1 VAQIQSDL
9 SLRANSGPLH
19 DKQNNDTRLSYV
31 RLLWMCDFGSW
42 GLVVLCVEDKITQ
55 WILEMDEEGGVILA
69 RPNTL
74 K

>member
-1 VAQIQSDL
+1 
-9 SLRANSGPLH
+9 
-19 DKQNNDTRLSYV
+19 
-31 RLLWMCDFGSW
+31 MCNFGSW

-55 WILEMDEEGGVILA
+55 WILEMEEEGGVILA